1 MGDVRLHH
9 VNFHTALNTPVFEH
23 DEYDMMMRGA
33 LGAAIEERQ
42 VLCVAWELMPTHVHL
57 LIAEFEDLP
66 RGTILKHLKGDTS
79 RAFFHRYPALRADLL
94 GGHLWA
100 KGYSARRILDHRQY
114 ITTFRYIR
122 NNRQGAGLPPPY
134 PLELVGVE

>member
-1 MGDVRLHH
+1 MGEIRLHH

-23 DEYDMMMRGA
+23 DEYDLMMRGA

-79 RAFFHRYPALRADLL
+79 APSSIAIPLYAPICLADTC
-94 GGHLWA
+94 GRRDTPPVA
-100 KGYSARRILDHRQY
+100 SSIIASTSPPSATSATIARVPGSRHPTR
-114 ITTFRYIR
+114 
-122 NNRQGAGLPPPY
+122 
-134 PLELVGVE
+134 